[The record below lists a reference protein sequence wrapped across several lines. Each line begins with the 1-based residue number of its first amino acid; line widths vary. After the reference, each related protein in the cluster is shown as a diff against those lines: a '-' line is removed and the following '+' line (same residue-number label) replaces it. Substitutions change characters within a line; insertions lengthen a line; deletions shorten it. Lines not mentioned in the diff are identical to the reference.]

1 MKKVIV
7 ERVREEAKYFC
18 DKHPDRECF
27 TQVNSMCW
35 YGSKFDL
42 FHIKANLCD
51 ECMEELYQFMK
62 EKFGV
67 NPFND
72 EISLFASKNECPLC
86 QEN

>member
-7 ERVREEAKYFC
+7 EKVHEEAKFYC

-27 TQVNSMCW
+27 TEIKSSCW

-42 FHIKANLCD
+42 FHIKTNLCD
-51 ECMEELYQFMK
+51 ECMEELYTFMK

-67 NPFND
+67 EPFDD
-72 EISLFASKNECPLC
+72 EISLYGRI
-86 QEN
+86 